1 MGENKAK
8 VNMALID
15 AEAKATARKQ
25 IINMFQRPGQLEKVE
40 QFKRTHLRKKA
51 SVEAKLKSG
60 MQSQLDG
67 VRLGLNQLHISLQE
81 VKDIEQR
88 LKSVN
93 NLFADVSVLC
103 DTLKEVREENM
114 RHSQYVT
121 AIENLKHIFTV
132 PESVEKTKNWI
143 NDGKLLHA
151 HQCLRDL
158 ENSRDE
164 LLLELYKLP
173 NQSPHDTSMLKAYF
187 EEVEKL
193 SDMLGK
199 QIRLVVSRTLNT
211 VRKEPTIIVM
221 AIRIIEREEK
231 SDKEQNNKYLKSFY
245 I

>member
-1 MGENKAK
+1 MGDTKTT
-8 VNMALID
+8 VNMAQLD
-15 AEAKATARKQ
+15 MEAKAKATKQ
-25 IINMFQRPGQLEKVE
+25 IINMFPRPGQLEKVE

-51 SVEAKLKSG
+51 SFEAKLKSG

-67 VRLGLNQLHISLQE
+67 VRVGLNELQICLHD

-93 NLFADVSVLC
+93 SLFSDVPNLFEQ
-103 DTLKEVREENM
+103 LKEVREENM

-132 PESVEKTKNWI
+132 PESVEKTKHWI
-143 NDGKLLHA
+143 NEGKLLLA

-187 EEVEKL
+187 EEVENL
-193 SDMLGK
+193 SDLLGK
-199 QIRLVVSRTLNT
+199 QIRLVLSRALNT
-211 VRKEPTIIVM
+211 VRKEPTVIVTVL
-221 AIRIIEREEK
+221 RIIEREEIA
-231 SDKEQNNKYLKSFY
+231 DRELHNK
-245 I
+245 